1 MITRH
6 KRLLRILSFIAILT
20 AYPIVNAEPNLMGQ
34 TGLVAMPDA
43 YVEPVGTWRLGTSAS
58 DPYVPLYTSLTPVPR
73 VELSGRFMRI
83 KDVLGIP
90 GTAYGDYKDREFDI
104 KLQLLTEGK
113 FWPAIAL
120 GAQDIF
126 GTRIFGADYV
136 AASKRIGP
144 LDVTLGYGRN
154 RIDGVFGGIRYYPT
168 EKKNFALVAE
178 YDANNY
184 AKDFSGAISG
194 ADKRRNGATFGLEY
208 TWGWLGAQ
216 LSRQQG
222 QYGAAAHVSIPLETP
237 DFIPKLNEPE
247 PYTTV
252 TTRPTYEQWQA
263 DKIHKN
269 RMARA
274 LNDDDFTNIGIRSTG
289 PDLYLKLSNSRISEL
304 PRAVGRA
311 ARVAALLSPIETRR
325 VFVTYTL
332 IEMPAV
338 TYEFGDANQLQK
350 YFNGQITRKE
360 LANSVTISYPPGGAV
375 NQGYSDSDLYLGLD
389 DDQPGLKTVFNDDG
403 DLISLKRTD
412 TLLNRI
418 KIAPKLTL
426 LLNDPS
432 GAVHYNIFASA
443 DYVRNLGHQLFL
455 EGTADLTLVEDI
467 SKAAA
472 TPNSSLL
479 PHVRSDIPLYK
490 RDSKFKLST
499 LLLNKY
505 FHPSERVFARGSA
518 GLYEEMFGGVGGQAL
533 YMPASGNLATDLAVD
548 WVKQRDTKGLFGFR
562 PYSTVTAIISTRYR
576 LPHGVTATVRAG
588 RFLAK
593 DSGARFEL
601 KRRFESG
608 FEMGAWYTR
617 TNGNDLTASG
627 NAGKPYYDKGVFLAI
642 PLGRLLTKDSQAI
655 AGFSIAPWTRDV
667 GQMVASPG
675 DLYGIVEKSLVHDVH
690 NRDGLVRFGDV
701 EDNY

>member
-1 MITRH
+1 MIN
-6 KRLLRILSFIAILT
+6 KPQRLLYLATLITSATSISFAQ
-20 AYPIVNAEPNLMGQ
+20 AEPNLMGQ
-34 TGLVAMPDA
+34 TGLISMPDA
-43 YVEPVGTWRLGTSAS
+43 NIEPVGTWRLGSSTS
-58 DPYVPLYTSLTPVPR
+58 DPYVPLYTSLTPIPR
-73 VELSGRFMRI
+73 LELSGRFMRI

-113 FWPAIAL
+113 FWPALAF

-136 AASKRIGP
+136 AASKHIGP
-144 LDVTLGYGRN
+144 VDVTLGYGRK
-154 RIDGVFGGIRYYPT
+154 RIDGVFGGIRYFPT
-168 EKKNFALVAE
+168 ERKNIALVAE
-178 YDANNY
+178 FDANNY
-184 AKDFSGAISG
+184 AKDFSGDISG
-194 ADKRRNGATFGLEY
+194 ANKRSKGTAFGLEY

-216 LSRQQG
+216 LSHQKG
-222 QYGAAAHVSIPLETP
+222 QYSGAAHVSIPLETP
-237 DFIPKLNEPE
+237 DFIPKLTEPE

-252 TTRPTYEQWQA
+252 TTRPSYDQWQT
-263 DKIHKN
+263 DKTHKN

-274 LNDDDFTNIGIRSTG
+274 LNDDDFTNIGIRSNG
-289 PDLYLKLSNSRISEL
+289 PDLYLKLSNARISDL

-311 ARVAALLSPIETRR
+311 ARIAALLSPIETKRLNI
-325 VFVTYTL
+325 TYTL

-338 TYEFGDANQLQK
+338 TYQFSDINQLQR

-360 LANSVTISYPPGGAV
+360 LVTSVNIVYPPGGPV
-375 NQGYSDSDLYLGLD
+375 NLGFSENDLYLGLD

-412 TLLNRI
+412 GLLNRI
-418 KIAPKLTL
+418 KISPKASF

-432 GAVHYNIFASA
+432 GAFHYNFFVSA
-443 DYVRNLGHQLFL
+443 DYTKNLGSQWFL
-455 EGTADLTLVEDI
+455 ETTTDWTLLEDI
-467 SKAAA
+467 SKSAK

-490 RDSKFKLST
+490 RDSKFKLSN

-505 FHPSERVFARGSA
+505 FHPSEGVFARGSA
-518 GLYEEMFGGVGGQAL
+518 GLYEEMYGGVGGQVL
-533 YMPASGNLATDLAVD
+533 FMPKSGNLATDLSVD
-548 WVKQRDTKGLFGFR
+548 WVKQRDTQGWFGFR
-562 PYSTVTAIISTRYR
+562 PYSTVTAILSTRYR
-576 LPHGVTATVRAG
+576 LPYGVTATVRAG

-593 DSGARFEL
+593 DYGARLEL

-608 FEMGAWYTR
+608 FEMGLWYTR

-627 NAGKPYYDKGVFLAI
+627 NEGRPYYDKGVFLTF
-642 PLGRLLTKDSQAI
+642 PLSRLLTKDSQAI

-667 GQMVASPG
+667 GQMVAPPA
-675 DLYGIVEKSLVHDVH
+675 DLYGIVEKALVHDVH
-690 NRDGLVRFGDV
+690 KRDGMVKFGDV